1 MGASVDDPVRARE
14 RFRGC
19 LLGGAV
25 GDALGAG
32 IEFSRL
38 DEIQRRHGP
47 AGLREYT
54 IVYGRTGAITDDTQM
69 TMFTAEALIRAEAI
83 RRNRTTLNTA
93 ATASNRVVALHR
105 GYLRWLHTQGL
116 SSAHEDYDD
125 ALDGWLIRIPELH
138 SQRAPGNTC
147 LGALQLAQPGSV
159 SRPINDSKGC
169 GGVMRVAPVG
179 LFGERPFDAGC
190 WAAAVTHGHPSGYLA
205 SGAFSDV
212 IARIVAGVA
221 LHDAITQMRA
231 AHADALSGEV
241 LVAIDGAIAAANEGT
256 PSPEVVESLGGGW
269 IAEEALAISL
279 YCAMVAR
286 DFDDGITLAVNH
298 SGDSDSTG
306 AVTGNL
312 LGAAWGVDAIAPRWL
327 QPLELREEIQQ
338 LADDLLDARL
348 GGPIDE
354 ARYPAH

>member
-1 MGASVDDPVRARE
+1 MSSGVTDKPRAQQ

-32 IEFSRL
+32 IEFARL
-38 DEIQRRHGP
+38 DEIQRRHG
-47 AGLREYT
+47 ASGLREYVE
-54 IVYGRTGAITDDTQM
+54 VYGRRGAITDDTQM
-69 TMFTAEALIRAEAI
+69 TMFTAEAVIRAEAI
-83 RRNRTTLNTA
+83 RRTQLTLNTA

-105 GYLRWLHTQGL
+105 GYMRWLHTQGL
-116 SSAHEDYDD
+116 RSAHADYDD

-147 LGALQLAQPGSV
+147 LGALRLAQPGSV

-169 GGVMRVAPVG
+169 GGVMRVAPLG
-179 LFGERPFDAGC
+179 LFGERAFDAGC

-205 SGAFSDV
+205 SGAFADLIS
-212 IARIVAGVA
+212 RIVAGVEIR
-221 LHDAITQMRA
+221 DAITQMRDT
-231 AHADALSGEV
+231 HADAMSGEV
-241 LVAIDGAIAAANEGT
+241 LVAIDGAIAAASSGT

-279 YCAMVAR
+279 YCAMVAK
-286 DFDDGITLAVNH
+286 DFDDGIVLAVNH

-306 AVTGNL
+306 AITGNL
-312 LGAAWGVDAIAPRWL
+312 LGAAWGTEAIAARWL
-327 QPLELREEIQQ
+327 EPLELREEIEQ
-338 LADDLLDARL
+338 LADDLLAARL
-348 GGPIDE
+348 GDPIDE

>member
-1 MGASVDDPVRARE
+1 MTSDDADSLRLRE

-19 LLGGAV
+19 LLGGAI

-32 IEFSRL
+32 IEFARL
-38 DEIQRRHGP
+38 DEIRRRYGP
-47 AGLREYT
+47 AGVDRYLV
-54 IVYGRTGAITDDTQM
+54 VYGRKGAITDDTQM
-69 TMFTAEALIRAEAI
+69 TMFTAEALVRAEVI
-83 RRNRTTLNTA
+83 RRTRTTLNTA

-105 GYLRWLHTQGL
+105 GYLRWLHTQGIR
-116 SSAHEDYDD
+116 SAHADYDD
-125 ALDGWLIRIPELH
+125 ALDGWLIRLPELH

-159 SRPINDSKGC
+159 SRPTNDSKGC

-190 WAAAVTHGHPSGYLA
+190 WAAAITHGHPSGYLA
-205 SGAFSDV
+205 SGAFADV
-212 IARIVAGVA
+212 IARVVTGVP
-221 LHDAITQMRA
+221 LHDAIAQMRA
-231 AHADALSGEV
+231 THADALSGEV
-241 LVAIDGAIAAANEGT
+241 LVAIDGAIAAAASGDVSAET
-256 PSPEVVESLGGGW
+256 VESLGGGW

-286 DFDDGITLAVNH
+286 DFDHGVTLAVNH

-306 AVTGNL
+306 AITGNL
-312 LGAAWGVDAIAPRWL
+312 LGAAWGIEAIDARWL
-327 QPLELREEIQQ
+327 GPLELREELEQ
-338 LADDLLDARL
+338 LADDLLLARR